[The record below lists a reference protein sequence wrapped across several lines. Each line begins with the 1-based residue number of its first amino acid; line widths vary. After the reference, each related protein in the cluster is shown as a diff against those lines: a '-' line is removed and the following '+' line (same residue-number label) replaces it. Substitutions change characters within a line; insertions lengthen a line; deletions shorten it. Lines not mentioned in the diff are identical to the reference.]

1 MNRLSFLLI
10 LMLSLPSIMFV
21 QQDEMMGP
29 ATCELP
35 DLLTAEDG
43 TKITS
48 AEEWKRKRRPEILE
62 MLKELMYGQAPEAPE
77 DLKFI
82 VFDDSE
88 NALGGIAR
96 RKQVAIYLEGKTDY
110 HLLDMLIYLPKGQD
124 EPVPVFLGLNFQGN
138 HAINPDPAIRLSDK
152 WVWIGAG
159 GSVDNHPTE
168 RSRGAVSSRWPI
180 EMILDKGY
188 GVATVY
194 AGDLDPDYFDDFQNG
209 IHSLYPDLQKRGDNF
224 STIGAWAWGLSRC
237 MDYFETD
244 PEISKDKVAVFGFSR
259 MGKAAIWA
267 GAKDERFAMVISNE
281 SGGGG
286 AALSKRKVG
295 EDIARLNN
303 GNPHWFSKNFRQF
316 NNNEAVMPFDQHM
329 VISLIAPR
337 PVYIASAEGDP
348 GSDPEGEFLSAKYAS
363 PVYNLFG
370 KETFKKVSF
379 PKIDHPVMKNGMGY
393 HIRSGKHDITEY
405 DWEQYL
411 KFADRYIK

>member
-1 MNRLSFLLI
+1 MNRLSFFLI
-10 LMLSLPSIMFV
+10 LMLSLPSIMFA
-21 QQDEMMGP
+21 QQDEMMVP

-35 DLLTAEDG
+35 DLLTAEGG

-62 MLKELMYGQAPEAPE
+62 MLKELMYGQAPETPE
-77 DLKFI
+77 NLKFI

-88 NALGGIAR
+88 NALGGKAR

-110 HLLDMLIYLPKGQD
+110 HLLDLLIYLPKGQD

-168 RSRGAVSSRWPI
+168 KSRGAVSSRWPI
-180 EMILDKGY
+180 EMILEKGY

-244 PEISKDKVAVFGFSR
+244 PEINEDKVAVFGFSR
-259 MGKAAIWA
+259 MGKAALWA
-267 GAKDERFAMVISNE
+267 GVRDERFAMVISNE

-295 EDIARLNN
+295 EDIARLNH

-316 NNNEAVMPFDQHM
+316 NNNEEALPFDQHM

-363 PVYNLFG
+363 PVYDLFG
-370 KETFKKVSF
+370 KEAFKKVSF
-379 PKIDHPVMKNGMGY
+379 PEIDHPVMKNGMGY

-411 KFADRYIK
+411 KFADQNFR